1 MNKGNFRSRFFHS
14 VMSLPVVEGMH
25 QRGLHRLLLILILSL
40 FPLKAYSDCPNA
52 TGDIPFFVTNETQD
66 ETCMQCDGPWFRTS
80 GELNVSSQ
88 EDNCE
93 FYAANITSLSP
104 YGVWNCITIS
114 SCDAS
119 EPVIID
125 SINFCVEY
133 APPGANNSVG
143 IVIKEGKILMADQ
156 PAPPCDNA
164 VLSFLGDN
172 PKQEKSKPD
181 ADVFLFDG
189 IGGDEVKLRLEAN
202 PQDGNNGGEA
212 SLGISGNSLDDE
224 TSGALP
230 LEIMATLPADGEYSI
245 TVRQPKNPAGHRFRG
260 SYILRIEASTGSID
274 LIEPTNNVEK

>member
-1 MNKGNFRSRFFHS
+1 MNKTSFRSRFFHS
-14 VMSLPVVEGMH
+14 VIFLPVIKARH
-25 QRGLHRLLLILILSL
+25 RRRLHRVLFTLILFLS
-40 FPLKAYSDCPNA
+40 PLKAYSDCPNA
-52 TGDIPFFVTNETQD
+52 TGDIPFFVTNDTQV
-66 ETCMQCDGPWFRTS
+66 ETCIECDGPWFRSS
-80 GELNVSSQ
+80 GELNVSSL

-104 YGVWNCITIS
+104 YGVWNCISIS
-114 SCDAS
+114 SCNAS

-125 SINFCVEY
+125 SINFCVQY
-133 APPGANNSVG
+133 APPDANNSVG
-143 IVIKEGKILMADQ
+143 IVIKEGKKLMADQ
-156 PAPPCDNA
+156 PDPPCNNA

-172 PKQEKSKPD
+172 PRQEKSKPD

-189 IGGDEVKLRLEAN
+189 ITGDEIKLRLEAN

-224 TSGALP
+224 ISGALP

-245 TVRQPKNPAGHRFRG
+245 TVRQPKNPAGQRFRG